1 MSRAVVT
8 QGYGVCISGFKK
20 KVTYKDLRDFF
31 ENYGENLDEFDLAFK
46 AARSIRMAQDVDI
59 RLNDEVGKLIFMILG
74 YKSFDEFI
82 ALKTVEY
89 VTRKYD
95 LPLIADKNDRN
106 EWFVILPAKY
116 PWEKMSETERSLTKE
131 GFELILKPCIYPF
144 MDVNADIQTIISYEE
159 EDWI

>member
-1 MSRAVVT
+1 MSKTMVT

-20 KVTYKDLRDFF
+20 KVTYKDLRDFL
-31 ENYGENLDEFDLAFK
+31 EDYGENLDEFDLAFK
-46 AARSIRMAQDVDI
+46 AARNIRMTQGVNI
-59 RLNDEVGKLIFMILG
+59 RLNDEVETLIFMILG

-116 PWEKMSETERSLTKE
+116 PWEKVSVAELNLTKE
-131 GFELILKPCIYPF
+131 GFELILKPCIHPF
-144 MDVNADIQTIISYEE
+144 MDVDVDIQTIISYEE
-159 EDWI
+159 ENQI